1 MHFRDMIGRNSS
13 HGLPFNLSVDK
24 LETIY
29 FEPNSDLKQYLWPA
43 DDQPFN
49 LTSLKAEVLNTPEAA
64 GNLVCKYHDQNIT
77 MVLKY
82 TNAGSVEYEMFDV
95 PVDWNYYSAPFE
107 PRYRLNSVYGTDM
120 PSIQKFIDKG
130 RDKHKQ
136 NAYLHLKIY
145 TALNNHF
152 TQDWILRYMWIA
164 IMMEK
169 IIRILIG
176 LLSLV
181 ITRRERLL
189 PQDSFIL
196 NEELLI
202 IQDAFAM
209 VKVLRMIQ
217 GLRSVLNQLKTRM
230 RVLLSKIISLE
241 QSQPD
246 ASNWRDSRP
255 PIYRL
260 ADFRSNDDSLDHREP
275 TDRVLDTLIDGDG
288 VRDIRLP
295 KYQPSVHQHHTND
308 DSCADDDIEAAKN
321 EQAKLIEAIKK
332 IEKAHETSNDLSW
345 NDDDMKAIK
354 AFLNCSGIEKG
365 AGDQKTKAKD
375 D

>member
-1 MHFRDMIGRNSS
+1 
-13 HGLPFNLSVDK
+13 
-24 LETIY
+24 
-29 FEPNSDLKQYLWPA
+29 
-43 DDQPFN
+43 
-49 LTSLKAEVLNTPEAA
+49 
-64 GNLVCKYHDQNIT
+64 

-164 IMMEK
+164 IMMER

-176 LLSLV
+176 LLSLM

-189 PQDSFIL
+189 LQDSFIL
-196 NEELLI
+196 NEDLLI

-209 VKVLRMIQ
+209 LKVLRMMQ
-217 GLRSVLNQLKTRM
+217 GLRSLLSQFTTRI
-230 RVLLSKIISLE
+230 RVLLSKIISWAFPIINRSMLALQQYLNTPTTGGHNQSND

-295 KYQPSVHQHHTND
+295 KYQPSVHQHHRND

-354 AFLNCSGIEKG
+354 AFLNCSGIEKC